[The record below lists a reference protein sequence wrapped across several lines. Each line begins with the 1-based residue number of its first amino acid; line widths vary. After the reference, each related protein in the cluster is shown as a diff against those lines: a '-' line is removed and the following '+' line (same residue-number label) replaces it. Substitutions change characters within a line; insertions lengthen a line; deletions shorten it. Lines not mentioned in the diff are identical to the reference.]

1 MFLDCSTS
9 AKQMEKNKASKNVV
23 HVPLLPPATNEVLA
37 LSYLT
42 TDKMILNLALTPVW
56 LSFLRS
62 RIQLLILRH
71 RMLMGLL

>member
-1 MFLDCSTS
+1 
-9 AKQMEKNKASKNVV
+9 MENNKASKNVV

-42 TDKMILNLALTPVW
+42 TDKMILNLALTPVS

-62 RIQLLILRH
+62 RIQLLILKH